1 MATFNE
7 FYGQWKDVIR
17 VTTSADLTR
26 GLYFQDD
33 RDDEGFDILPDFFK
47 EYGEEWA
54 ILVASKFE
62 ARSSLAGRL
71 DKMGLAKFRMI
82 FDRHLLNL
90 SKTKF
95 DEEYLRSSDERALF
109 LIHEKV
115 PPVRVSSALN
125 SARNASFDFILLK
138 SEGIFS
144 GKEKAL
150 FSAIST
156 LFMIEMNHIM
166 RVYVYYAQQNS
177 KAADIFK
184 VVMRGDDACQFDYAP
199 PTTNGQMSYPDKSK
213 YGMVDLF

>member
-17 VTTSADLTR
+17 LTTSADLTR
-26 GLYFQDD
+26 GLYFVDD
-33 RDDEGFDILPDFFK
+33 RDHDGFDILPDFFK

-54 ILVASKFE
+54 VLVATKFE
-62 ARSSLAGRL
+62 TRSSLAGRL

-95 DEEYLRSSDERALF
+95 DEEYHKSSDERALF
-109 LIHEKV
+109 LIHEKI

-125 SARNASFDFILLK
+125 AAKNASIDMIVAK
-138 SEGIFS
+138 SEGRFAHT
-144 GKEKAL
+144 ELAL
-150 FSAIST
+150 TSAITT
-156 LFMIEMNHIM
+156 LFMIEMNHIF
-166 RVYVYYAQQNS
+166 RAYVYFAQLNS
-177 KAADIFK
+177 KSEDVFN
-184 VVMRGDDACQFDYAP
+184 VVMKGDNKFQFDYAP

>member
-7 FYGQWKDVIR
+7 FYADWKDAIR

-26 GLYFQDD
+26 GLYFQDE
-33 RDDEGFDILPDFFK
+33 RDEEGFDILPDFFK

-54 ILVASKFE
+54 VLVATKFE
-62 ARSSLAGRL
+62 GRSSLAGRL

-109 LIHEKV
+109 LIHEKI

-125 SARNASFDFILLK
+125 AAKNASLDFIISKSDGQFGAKELALL
-138 SEGIFS
+138 
-144 GKEKAL
+144 
-150 FSAIST
+150 SAVST
-156 LFMIEMNHIM
+156 LFMIEMNHIL
-166 RVYVYYAQQNS
+166 RVYVYYAQKNA
-177 KAADIFK
+177 KTTDMFK
-184 VVMRGDDACQFDYAP
+184 VVMRGDDSCQFDYAP
-199 PTTNGQMSYPDKSK
+199 PTTNGQMSYPDKSR